1 MVLLSFTKRIV
12 DKIGMYLNDFKKI
25 CLLFGPK
32 RYVMSQSRRDFI
44 RKTAIT
50 SAGFYLGASAF
61 SAKSYRKIIG
71 ANDRV
76 RVGVVGF
83 SDRHRGSHIPSFMNH
98 YKELNFDVVAVSDIW
113 KKRREDGA
121 AIWKEKMQHD
131 VTACRN
137 NEEMYDKK
145 LVDAV
150 FISTAD
156 FQHALHAI
164 EAVKAGCDAYVE
176 KPFAETMEDNRAALK
191 AIKATDRI
199 VQIGSQ
205 RRSGQNYTAANDF
218 IKSGKFGPI
227 TMVELT
233 WNVNQPG
240 RWRRP
245 ALLEQLK
252 EEDTDW
258 KRFLLNR
265 PNDTFDVRKY
275 LEFRLFWPYSS
286 GLPGQW
292 MSHQIDTVHWFSGL
306 QHPRSV
312 VANGGIYM
320 WKDGRKNWDT
330 ITAVFDYGPVNDT
343 STGFQVTFASR
354 MHNGDEHPAEIYYS
368 NGGELNLITNKVSP
382 VGGLTKRMADEMK
395 MQPNLLPELSLS
407 EAAPVIASA
416 NTGGDMLTSNHIRNW
431 MECIRSRK
439 QPHAPVEAG
448 YSHSI
453 ATIMT
458 NAAVHTGL
466 KVTFDEKTQEVMAGG
481 KIFKY

>member
-1 MVLLSFTKRIV
+1 
-12 DKIGMYLNDFKKI
+12 
-25 CLLFGPK
+25 
-32 RYVMSQSRRDFI
+32 MSISPRNFI
-44 RKTAIT
+44 KE
-50 SAGFYLGASAF
+50 SAKASAAAYAAAIGF
-61 SAKSYRKIIG
+61 SAKSYANIIG

-76 RVGVVGF
+76 RVGVVGY
-83 SDRHRGSHIPSFMNH
+83 SDRHKSSHMPCFMNH

-113 KKRREDGA
+113 KKRREEGA
-121 AIWKEKMQHD
+121 AAWKEKMGHD
-131 VTACRN
+131 ITICRN
-137 NEEMYDKK
+137 NEELYDKK

-199 VQIGSQ
+199 ITIGSQ
-205 RRSGQNYTAANDF
+205 RRSGTNYHSANEF
-218 IKSGKFGPI
+218 IRSGKFGPI

-245 ALLEQLK
+245 ALLSQLK

-258 KRFLLNR
+258 KRFLMNR
-265 PNDTFDVRKY
+265 PNDSFDVRKY
-275 LEFRLFWPYSS
+275 LEYRLFWPYSS

-292 MSHQIDTVHWFSGL
+292 MSHQIDTVHWFSGYD
-306 QHPRSV
+306 HPRSV

-330 ITAVFDYGPVNDT
+330 ITAVFDYGPANDL
-343 STGFQVTFASR
+343 SSGFQVTFGSR
-354 MHNGDEHPAEIYYS
+354 MHNGDEKPAEIYYS
-368 NGGELNLITNKVSP
+368 NGGELNLNTNMVSP
-382 VGGLTKRMADEMK
+382 KGGLTKRFADDMN
-395 MQPNLLPELSLS
+395 MQPNLLAEQKLSTV
-407 EAAPVIASA
+407 ETVVASA
-416 NTGGDMLTSNHIRNW
+416 NTGGDRLTSNHIRNW

-439 QPHAPVEAG
+439 QPNAPVEAG
-448 YSHSI
+448 YNHSI

-458 NAAVHTGL
+458 NAAARTGAR
-466 KVTFDEKTQEVMAGG
+466 VTFDEKTQEVMANG
-481 KIFKY
+481 KVF

>member
-1 MVLLSFTKRIV
+1 MES
-12 DKIGMYLNDFKKI
+12 
-25 CLLFGPK
+25 
-32 RYVMSQSRRDFI
+32 SRRLFI
-44 RKTAIT
+44 KKAAL
-50 SAGFYLGASAF
+50 AGAGIVVSRTGF
-61 SAKSYRKIIG
+61 SAKSYNRIIG
-71 ANDRV
+71 SNDRV

-83 SDRHRGSHIPSFMNH
+83 SDRHKGTHMPCFMQH
-98 YKELNFDVVAVSDIW
+98 YKELNFDIVAVSDIW
-113 KKRREDGA
+113 KKRREEGVSA
-121 AIWKEKMQHD
+121 WKDKMGHD
-131 VTACRN
+131 IVACRN

-150 FISTAD
+150 FVATAD
-156 FQHALHAI
+156 FQHATHAA

-176 KPFAETMEDNRAALK
+176 KPFAETMEDNRMALK
-191 AIKATDRI
+191 TIKASDRI

-205 RRSGQNYTAANDF
+205 RRSGENYKAAADF
-218 IKSGKFGPI
+218 IQSGKFGPV
-227 TMVELT
+227 TMVELS

-245 ALLEQLK
+245 AQIAQLK

-265 PNDTFDVRKY
+265 PYENFDARKY

-292 MSHQIDTVHWFSGL
+292 MSHQIDTVHWFTGL

-312 VANGGIYM
+312 VANGGIYA

-330 ITAVFDYGPVNDT
+330 ITAAFDYGPLNDA
-343 STGFQVTFASR
+343 STGFQVVFSSR
-354 MHNGDEHPAEIYYS
+354 MHNGDENPSELYYS
-368 NGGELNLITNKVSP
+368 NGGELNLITNMVSP
-382 VGGLTKRMADEMK
+382 KGGLIGKAASAMG
-395 MQPNLLPELSLS
+395 MQPNLLPEVTLSS
-407 EAAPVIASA
+407 PEKIIASA
-416 NTGGDMLTSNHIRNW
+416 NTGADKLTSAHIRNW
-431 MECIRSRK
+431 MECIRSRQ

-448 YSHSI
+448 YNHSI

-466 KVTFDEKTQEVMAGG
+466 KVTFDEATQEVMAGG
-481 KIFKY
+481 KVFKY

>member
-1 MVLLSFTKRIV
+1 
-12 DKIGMYLNDFKKI
+12 
-25 CLLFGPK
+25 
-32 RYVMSQSRRDFI
+32 MSSSRRDFI
-44 RKTAIT
+44 KQAAIT
-50 SAGFYLGASAF
+50 SSGLYVGANAF
-61 SAKSYRKIIG
+61 SANSYRRILG

-83 SDRHRGSHIPSFMNH
+83 SDRHRSSHVPCFMNH

-113 KKRREDGA
+113 KKRRDEGA
-121 AIWKEKMQHD
+121 ALWKEKMGHD
-131 VTACRN
+131 ITSFRN

-145 LVDAV
+145 AVDAV

-156 FQHALHAI
+156 FQHALHTI
-164 EAVKAGCDAYVE
+164 EAVKAGCDIFVE

-191 AIKATDRI
+191 AVKASDRI

-205 RRSGQNYTAANDF
+205 RRSGTNYHAANEF

-245 ALLEQLK
+245 ALLKEIR

-258 KRFLLNR
+258 KRYIMNR
-265 PNDTFDVRKY
+265 PFEPFDPRKY
-275 LEFRLFWPYSS
+275 LEYRLFWPYSS

-292 MSHQIDTVHWFSGL
+292 MSHQIDTVNWFSGL

-330 ITAVFDYGPVNDT
+330 ICAVFDYGPQNDP
-343 STGFQVTFASR
+343 SNGFQVTFSSR
-354 MHNGDEHPAEIYYS
+354 MHNGDERPAEIYYS

-382 VGGLTKRMADEMK
+382 RGGLTKRFADEMGV
-395 MQPNLLPELSLS
+395 QPNLLPELSLTQTD
-407 EAAPVIASA
+407 PVVASA
-416 NTGGDMLTSNHIRNW
+416 NTGGDRLTSNHVRNW
-431 MECIRSRK
+431 MECVRSRK
-439 QPHAPVEAG
+439 QPNAPVEAG

-453 ATIMT
+453 ACIMT
-458 NAAVHTGL
+458 TAAVRTGL
-466 KVTFDEKTQEVMAGG
+466 KATFDEKTQEVMVGG
-481 KIFKY
+481 KAFKY